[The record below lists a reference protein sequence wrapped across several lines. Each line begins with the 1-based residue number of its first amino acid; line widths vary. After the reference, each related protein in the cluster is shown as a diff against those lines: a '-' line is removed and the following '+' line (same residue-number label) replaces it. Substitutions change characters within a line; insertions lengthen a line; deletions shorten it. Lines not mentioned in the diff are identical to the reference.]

1 MHELYVREVM
11 KEEFLDGESEI
22 ALAREIQTRELER
35 WFALLSDDGH
45 ADVIDAAI
53 LESVEEQYSAG
64 VQERLQPALEQMRTA
79 AVYAEDHCESA
90 GDFERSVERV
100 LQQIAALD
108 SKRTLFP
115 LLYESLNAED
125 AVAELLHPDT
135 VWRIDMIEAC
145 IEQLRHRFIRANL
158 RLVVQIARRFDF
170 GTLPLMDLIQEGNL
184 GLIDAVDRFD
194 HTRGFRFITFA
205 TPWIRHAMRKA
216 LAHRGQ
222 TVRVPAR
229 VVDEQFRV
237 QSAVDRFELQYGR
250 APKDGELAE
259 LLEMPTEQLARVRC
273 QPRVRVLSLDRT
285 LPGRPNERPIDLLA
299 DDTAERP
306 QDAILVGTW
315 ICEKER
321 ILSALTSVER
331 SIICWRFG
339 LDGDDE
345 LNLRQ
350 IGERCNLSKERIRQV
365 QNAALNKLRLA
376 FEAPRAI

>member
-1 MHELYVREVM
+1 
-11 KEEFLDGESEI
+11 
-22 ALAREIQTRELER
+22 
-35 WFALLSDDGH
+35 
-45 ADVIDAAI
+45 
-53 LESVEEQYSAG
+53 
-64 VQERLQPALEQMRTA
+64 
-79 AVYAEDHCESA
+79 
-90 GDFERSVERV
+90 RSVERV

-237 QSAVDRFELQYGR
+237 QSAVDRFELQHGR
-250 APKDGELAE
+250 APHDGELAE

-273 QPRVRVLSLDRT
+273 QPRVRVLSL
-285 LPGRPNERPIDLLA
+285 
-299 DDTAERP
+299 
-306 QDAILVGTW
+306 
-315 ICEKER
+315 
-321 ILSALTSVER
+321 
-331 SIICWRFG
+331 
-339 LDGDDE
+339 
-345 LNLRQ
+345 
-350 IGERCNLSKERIRQV
+350 
-365 QNAALNKLRLA
+365 
-376 FEAPRAI
+376 